1 MLLRRKRSEP
11 AVPRRR
17 RRRIRKLRLL
27 ALVGV
32 LGVLAVTA
40 FAYGSVVAVFEN
52 EPRNINLLHDHFP
65 DALAFYIDT
74 KHSSG
79 APPVEA
85 GITHFPDF
93 SSFRPQ

>member
-1 MLLRRKRSEP
+1 MLLRRNRSEP

-40 FAYGSVVAVFEN
+40 FAYGAVT
-52 EPRNINLLHDHFP
+52 
-65 DALAFYIDT
+65 AV
-74 KHSSG
+74 G
-79 APPVEA
+79 AQLTGLDPFKQHRQQVDGYVYA
-85 GITHFPDF
+85 GTARVPA
-93 SSFRPQ
+93 